1 MIASLS
7 GKIIYRSP
15 ELRKDAY
22 FIVEAGGV
30 GYKVFTPLSNLK
42 NIEEGHDVIVYTYM
56 SVSERAMDLYGF
68 LDPADKT
75 FFTLLL
81 GVPGVGPKSA
91 LNILGK
97 TTMAEVQQAILDDN
111 TSILTDMSGLGE
123 KIADKI
129 LITLK
134 NKVESLS
141 ARPKD
146 AKGQIIKSAD
156 VEAFEALVGFG
167 YSSVEA
173 KRALNQVDNSIDDV
187 GERIRQALRLLA
199 K

>member
-7 GKIIYRSP
+7 GKIIYKSP

-30 GYKVFTPLSNLK
+30 GYKVYTPLSNHK
-42 NIEEGHDVIVYTYM
+42 NLEEGKDVMVYIYM
-56 SVSERAMDLYGF
+56 SISERAMDLYGF

-81 GVPGVGPKSA
+81 DVPGVGPKSA
-91 LNILGK
+91 LGILGK

-111 TSILTDMSGLGE
+111 TSILTDMAGLGE
-123 KIADKI
+123 KTADKI
-129 LITLK
+129 IMTLK

-146 AKGQIIKSAD
+146 AKGRVVKSAD

-167 YSSVEA
+167 YSAAEA
-173 KRALNQVDNSIDDV
+173 KKALSQVDNKIDDV
-187 GERIRQALRLLA
+187 GERIRQALKLLA